1 MDIVT
6 FTCNNIPFST
16 TIKERLPNGTLIL
29 EYCNSDSNHSI
40 TSITFKNNYWRFSD
54 DAIAEN
60 IQFSLSN
67 YNAAFVLPITP
78 DNFVYL
84 GRETKGRDI
93 EKFDSFGGRVDKGD
107 NNNPLKTACREFE
120 EEGLTKL
127 SLLLSREQLYEY
139 IPHNLHQQLIIGK
152 LILYIVIFPE
162 DKMQKFTENY
172 RSAYYQTQIGE
183 GLHEKDEI
191 AKVNF
196 DDLLHCIK
204 SGRSRIN
211 ADVVDLNGNK
221 MKKEIELRGVIQ
233 NMLLHY

>member
-6 FTCNNIPFST
+6 FIHNNIPFST
-16 TIKERLPNGTLIL
+16 RIKKRLPDGTLIL
-29 EYCNSDSNHSI
+29 EYDNNSNSSEL

-67 YNAAFVLPITP
+67 YNAAFVLPITR

-84 GRETKGRDI
+84 GRETKGQDVG
-93 EKFDSFGGRVDKGD
+93 KFDSFGGRVDKGD

-127 SLLLSREQLYEY
+127 SLLLPRERLYEY
-139 IPHNLHQQLIIGK
+139 ITRNLHQQLIVDK

-162 DKMQKFTENY
+162 DTMEKFIENY

-204 SGRSRIN
+204 SKQNRIN
-211 ADVVDLNGNK
+211 ADVTDLNGNK
-221 MKKEIELRGVIQ
+221 MKKEIEL
-233 NMLLHY
+233 